1 MSSLNQH
8 LVDYDP
14 EVHAAISAEQ
24 MTGGVRLPELAG
36 QVVELLGVRGI
47 DGAGERVD
55 KHLRPFHRA
64 VRRQAKRTR
73 FRKRCFRIDSDFE
86 L

>member
-1 MSSLNQH
+1 MQSFGKALR
-8 LVDYDP
+8 VMVRD
-14 EVHAAISAEQ
+14 
-24 MTGGVRLPELAG
+24 MTGGVGLPELAG
-36 QVVELLGVRGI
+36 QIIELLRVRGI
-47 DGAGERVD
+47 DRVGERVD

-64 VRRQAKRTR
+64 VRRQAKRIR